1 MPKSKS
7 QKEVA
12 QNGTQKGAE
21 SKGKPVKT
29 QKETKYRDERGVRKL
44 AYRRFHEGE
53 DYLAVTGNEL
63 SEMYK
68 LARENMEGL
77 RDRGGRPPAFETV
90 RDLQNGIINYWN
102 YLDNANK
109 GELKLIPDVEGL
121 CTFIGITRTTLM
133 EWENTNYNGFANT
146 IKIAKNDIASVKKQ
160 LGEQNKIPA
169 LVLAMDF
176 NNNHGYTQKQ
186 EVTVIPNNPIGEST
200 GQQQLAADYV
210 IDVTDEQTD

>member
-1 MPKSKS
+1 MPTKNNKS
-7 QKEVA
+7 QKA
-12 QNGTQKGAE
+12 TE
-21 SKGKPVKT
+21 SKEKVVKT
-29 QKETKYRDERGVRKL
+29 QKETKYRDGRGVRKI

-68 LARENMEGL
+68 MARENMEGL
-77 RDRGGRPPAFETV
+77 RERGGRPPAFETV
-90 RDLQNGIINYWN
+90 RDLQNGIINYWK
-102 YLDNANK
+102 YLEDANR

-121 CTFIGITRTTLM
+121 CTFLGITRTTLM
-133 EWENTNYNGFANT
+133 EWENTNYNGFSAT
-146 IKIAKNDIASVKKQ
+146 IKIVKNDIASVKKQ

-186 EVTVIPNNPIGEST
+186 EVTVVPSSPIGEST
-200 GQQQLAADYV
+200 DQRQLAADYV
-210 IDVTDEQTD
+210 VDVTDTDAETE